1 MPMAGFQRGNFKMGD
16 RVTRATQ
23 SRELVRAKRL
33 RQALERGAPPTFV
46 PPAVPNPVA
55 PPLSLS
61 WSSIEKSSVEKNP
74 VEHPGK
80 TNSAEKNSKNAK
92 KISSEETLN
101 TRRQYLEQLFQNSP
115 DPLVIVDTSFR
126 GQCVNQEFQRLF
138 GYSAAQVLGK
148 PVNQLIFPL
157 DRAAEAE
164 WIMQCLERGEQITL
178 ETQRLAKD
186 GTLLDVS
193 VSSAPLI
200 IDGQT
205 VAFYAIYRD
214 ISERKRAEALSSALY
229 RIAEKASATQDLQQ
243 FFAAIHGI
251 VDELMCARNFSI
263 ALHDPES
270 QLVSFPYFVDEQESA
285 PAPTK
290 LGSGLVEFVLRTG
303 EPLLCTPQVAHEM
316 QQRGKIKLNHP
327 PPLHW
332 LSVPLKVNHHI
343 LGAVILKSYSKNT
356 HFRERD
362 QDVLALIS
370 QQLAAAIDRKRN
382 EQSLRRSE
390 LCYRSLVQT
399 AVYGIYRSSLDGRFL
414 DVNPALIGMLGYD
427 SAHDVLSLDPKKDV
441 FVDPAEYTRLVDEF
455 RRSGRMD
462 GFEVRWKR
470 KDAAIITV
478 RISGRAVASDEP
490 TDVLEA
496 IAEDITERRVLED
509 QFRQAQKMEAVGRLA
524 GGIAHDFNNLLMVI
538 SGYTEVM
545 LGQITLGHPLHSKAE
560 AIQQASDRA
569 TTLTRQLLAF
579 SRKQLLELKVIDVNA
594 IVADMERLLRP
605 LIGEDIEL
613 TTSLA
618 PSVGCTRADAGQL
631 EQVIMNLVVNAKDAL
646 PNGGKISIRT
656 ASVNLDDS
664 YRPENTFIKNGPYVM
679 ISVSDNGEGM
689 DRETQARIFEPFF
702 TTKEKGKGTG
712 LGLSTVYG
720 IIKQSGGY
728 VFVQSE
734 PARGTVFTIYFPRVD
749 EPSDAIGA
757 TPVALAAV
765 GGTETVLLVED
776 EDSVRQLVRET
787 LESRGYRVL
796 EAGNGADALTLA
808 AAHSDPIHLVITDVV
823 MPGLNGHELVQ
834 QLQSARPGL
843 KVLYLSGYAQ
853 DAFPSTAAA
862 DSQKTFLQK
871 PFTLQSLSR
880 KVREILGPPA
890 N

>member
-1 MPMAGFQRGNFKMGD
+1 MGD
-16 RVTRATQ
+16 RVTRVPQ

-33 RQALERGAPPTFV
+33 RQALDRGAAPSFV
-46 PPAVPNPVA
+46 PPATTNPVKESS
-55 PPLSLS
+55 SLS
-61 WSSIEKSSVEKNP
+61 WNP
-74 VEHPGK
+74 VEDSGK
-80 TNSAEKNSKNAK
+80 ANSKEKNK
-92 KISSEETLN
+92 KKTSPEETLSI
-101 TRRQYLEQLFQNSP
+101 RRQCLEQLFQNSP
-115 DPLVIVDTSFR
+115 DPLLITDASFR
-126 GQCVNQEFQRLF
+126 AQCVNQEFERMF
-138 GYSAAQVLGK
+138 GYSAAQLLGK
-148 PVNQLIFPL
+148 SIGDLIFPA
-157 DRAAEAE
+157 DRAAESK
-164 WIMQCLERGEQITL
+164 WIAQCLERGEHITL
-178 ETQRLAKD
+178 ETQRRSKD
-186 GTLLDVS
+186 GSLLDVS

-205 VAFYAIYRD
+205 VAYYAVYRD

-263 ALHDPES
+263 AIHDPES
-270 QLVSFPYFVDEQESA
+270 QLLSFPYFVDERESA
-285 PAPTK
+285 PAPAK
-290 LGSGLVEFVLRTG
+290 LGRGLVEYVLRTG
-303 EPLLCTPQVAHEM
+303 EPLLCTPQQAQQM
-316 QQRGKIKLNHP
+316 QQRSKIKLDGP
-327 PPLHW
+327 APLHW
-332 LSVPLKVNHHI
+332 LGVPLKVNHRI
-343 LGAVILKSYSKNT
+343 LGALVLKSYSTNT

-362 QDVLALIS
+362 QDVLTLIS

-382 EQSLRRSE
+382 EQALRRSE
-390 LCYRSLVQT
+390 VCYRSLVQT
-399 AVYGIYRSSLDGRFL
+399 AVYGIYRSSLEGHFL
-414 DVNPALIGMLGYD
+414 DVNPALIGMLGYN
-427 SAHDVLSLDPKKDV
+427 SALEVLSLDPQQDV

-455 RRSGRMD
+455 RNTGRMD

-478 RISGRAVASDEP
+478 RISGRAVAGGDEP
-490 TDVLEA
+490 SNVLEA

-538 SGYTEVM
+538 SGYTEV
-545 LGQITLGHPLHSKAE
+545 LLDQITLGHPLHSKAE

-631 EQVIMNLVVNAKDAL
+631 EQVIMNLVVNAKDAM
-646 PNGGKISIRT
+646 PSGGKICIRT
-656 ASVNLDDS
+656 ASVTLDDS

-679 ISVSDNGEGM
+679 IAVSDNGQGM

-734 PARGTVFTIYFPRVD
+734 INRGTVFTIYFPRVD
-749 EPSDAIGA
+749 EPSEAVGA

-796 EAGNGADALTLA
+796 EAANGTDALALA
-808 AAHSDPIHLVITDVV
+808 AAHTDPIHLVITDVI
-823 MPGLNGHELVQ
+823 MPGLSGHELVQ
-834 QLQSARPGL
+834 QLQPTRPGL

-853 DAFPSTAAA
+853 DAFPSTAAV

-880 KVREILGPPA
+880 KVREILGPPHQLKPL
-890 N
+890 

>member
-1 MPMAGFQRGNFKMGD
+1 MGD
-16 RVTRATQ
+16 RVTRVPQ

-33 RQALERGAPPTFV
+33 RQALEHGAPPTFV

-55 PPLSLS
+55 KPFSLS
-61 WSSIEKSSVEKNP
+61 WRSAEKSSLEKNP
-74 VEHPGK
+74 AESSGK
-80 TNSAEKNSKNAK
+80 ANSKEKNPR
-92 KISSEETLN
+92 KISSDEVLN

-115 DPLVIVDTSFR
+115 DPLVIVDASFR

-138 GYSAAQVLGK
+138 GHSAAQVLGK
-148 PVNQLIFPL
+148 PVNQLIFPP

-164 WIMQCLERGEQITL
+164 WIMQCLERGEHIAL

-186 GTLLDVS
+186 GSLLDVS

-251 VDELMCARNFSI
+251 VDELMCARTSSI

-270 QLVSFPYFVDEQESA
+270 QLISFPYFVDEQESA
-285 PAPTK
+285 PAPAK
-290 LGSGLVEFVLRTG
+290 LASGLVEYVLRTG
-303 EPLLCTPQVAHEM
+303 EPLLCTPQLAHEM
-316 QQRGKIKLNHP
+316 QQRGKIRLSAP

-332 LSVPLKVNHHI
+332 LGVPLKVNHHI

-356 HFRERD
+356 RFRERD

-399 AVYGIYRSSLDGRFL
+399 AVYGIYRSSLDGHFI

-427 SAHDVLSLDPKKDV
+427 SAHDVLSLDPQKDV

-470 KDAAIITV
+470 KDGGIIIV
-478 RISGRAVASDEP
+478 RISGRAVAGGDEP
-490 TDVLEA
+490 SDVLEA
-496 IAEDITERRVLED
+496 IAEDITERRLLED

-538 SGYTEVM
+538 SGYTEV
-545 LGQITLGHPLHSKAE
+545 LLDQLTLGHPLHAKAE

-594 IVADMERLLRP
+594 IVQDMERLLRP
-605 LIGEDIEL
+605 LIGEHIEL
-613 TTSLA
+613 QTHLS

-631 EQVIMNLVVNAKDAL
+631 EQVIMNLVVNAKDAM
-646 PNGGKISIRT
+646 PSGGKISIRT
-656 ASVNLDDS
+656 ASVILDDS
-664 YRPENTFIKNGPYVM
+664 YRPENTFI
-679 ISVSDNGEGM
+679 
-689 DRETQARIFEPFF
+689 
-702 TTKEKGKGTG
+702 
-712 LGLSTVYG
+712 
-720 IIKQSGGY
+720 
-728 VFVQSE
+728 
-734 PARGTVFTIYFPRVD
+734 
-749 EPSDAIGA
+749 
-757 TPVALAAV
+757 
-765 GGTETVLLVED
+765 
-776 EDSVRQLVRET
+776 
-787 LESRGYRVL
+787 
-796 EAGNGADALTLA
+796 
-808 AAHSDPIHLVITDVV
+808 
-823 MPGLNGHELVQ
+823 
-834 QLQSARPGL
+834 
-843 KVLYLSGYAQ
+843 
-853 DAFPSTAAA
+853 
-862 DSQKTFLQK
+862 
-871 PFTLQSLSR
+871 
-880 KVREILGPPA
+880 
-890 N
+890 